1 MITNAPGNPSKT
13 RNNHN
18 PIEILASFV
27 EGEDWKEKRKE
38 KGSDIYNLYRKTM
51 LTNSFSKQIPGS

>member
-18 PIEILASFV
+18 PVEILASFM
-27 EGEDWKEKRKE
+27 EGKTGKRREKRKE
-38 KGSDIYNLYRKTM
+38 VTFTIYRKTM
-51 LTNSFSKQIPGS
+51 LTNSFSKQI

>member
-1 MITNAPGNPSKT
+1 MITNAPGNPRKT

-27 EGEDWKEKRKE
+27 EGRTGKRREKRK
-38 KGSDIYNLYRKTM
+38 K
-51 LTNSFSKQIPGS
+51 